1 MADVRVQHREPSE
14 RRGPSIWPWIIGV
27 LVLAL
32 LIWAIAEMVD
42 TDETRVT
49 GVEEVETGR
58 QVPPAAVPAPGTGMG
73 AVTIPTILANPT
85 AHVGQ
90 RFSGEVRV
98 VETVSDRGMWI
109 EQQGQRL
116 FAITTVLSSAEPK
129 RINPGQML
137 RITDGTL
144 RDPSYLPQL
153 PGAALD
159 ARTRRVAEEQ
169 QVFLVVDEQN
179 IEIAQAGQEAQQGT
193 SGTQTTPQQGTQ
205 R

>member
-1 MADVRVQHREPSE
+1 MADVRVEHRERPE
-14 RRGPSIWPWIIGV
+14 RKGPSIWPWIIGL

-32 LIWAIAEMVD
+32 LIWAIAEMVGG
-42 TDETRVT
+42 DETRVA
-49 GVEEVETGR
+49 GVEEVEPGQ
-58 QVPPAAVPAPGTGMG
+58 QVPPAAVPTPEAG
-73 AVTIPTILANPT
+73 AATIPAILSNPS

-90 RFSGEVRV
+90 PFNGEVRV
-98 VETVSDRGMWI
+98 VDTVSDRGIWI

-116 FAITTVLSSAEPK
+116 FAITTALSSAEAK

-144 RDPSYLPQL
+144 RDPSYLPQI

-179 IEIAQAGQEAQQGT
+179 IEIAQAGQGQQGT
-193 SGTQTTPQQGTQ
+193 GATQMTPQQGTQ